1 MKNSKLNNSATKNT
15 LADMAV
21 TMLANGDVI
30 TPESIVP
37 ETPEIDVAKI
47 YDNLKKSERN
57 ADTKEAGKNTQSNN
71 GEKKSSST
79 RAKLKNTVNVSEMM
93 NKPASREDNAPTIG
107 ELMAEIKETHE
118 QLQSGQI
125 EQIAGFAKQGRALVL
140 IKKNILTQKQLKE
153 SDEKQVSRIFGA
165 KLKEAGIGDDVIARQ
180 ARSMYIW
187 LAENEKQAQEFLDTS
202 IATEKSKR
210 TKEQKR
216 VANAHARVGLT
227 PYVLFAAMSDN
238 EPKPERTAMDT
249 AKAHIKQVMKESKL
263 ESDSADYDAQI
274 LELAK
279 SLLESALAELNV

>member
-1 MKNSKLNNSATKNT
+1 MKKQTLNTSATKNT

-21 TMLANGDVI
+21 SMLANGDTI
-30 TPESIVP
+30 TPAPIVP
-37 ETPEIDVAKI
+37 DVPEIDVAKI

-57 ADTKEAGKNTQSNN
+57 ADTKEAGKNAQSNN

-79 RAKLKNTVNVSEMM
+79 RAKLKNSVNVSEMM
-93 NKPASREDNAPTIG
+93 NKPSSRKDNAPTIG
-107 ELMAEIKETHE
+107 ELMAEIKETHA

-140 IKKNILTQKQLKE
+140 VKKNILTQKQLKE
-153 SDEKQVSRIFGA
+153 SDDKKINQEFGK
-165 KLKEAGIGDDVIARQ
+165 KLKEAQIGDDVIARQ

-187 LAENEKQAQEFLDTS
+187 LAENEKQAQEFLNTS

-227 PYVLFAAMSDN
+227 PYVLFAAMS
-238 EPKPERTAMDT
+238 ESAPKTERTAMDT

-274 LELAK
+274 LEIAK